1 MVKLDRIYTR
11 GGDKGLT
18 SLGTGQRIEKQSPR
32 VESYGEVD
40 ELNAHIGNCARLYP
54 RRAERLAQIMN
65 DLFDMGGDLCVPGD
79 PRMAFPEG
87 YAKRLEGW
95 IDESNAA
102 LPPLTSFVLPGGSE
116 AGCAL
121 HLARTVARR
130 AERRVCALAAS
141 GEERVTPAV
150 LSYLNRLSDLLF
162 VWAREANGSESEV
175 LWEPGKNA

>member
-11 GGDKGLT
+11 GGDRGQT
-18 SLGTGQRIEKQSPR
+18 SLGSGERIEKCAPR
-32 VESYGEVD
+32 VEAYGEVD
-40 ELNAHIGNCARLYP
+40 ELNALIGNCARLYP
-54 RRAERLAQIMN
+54 KRGDRLAQIMN

-79 PRMAFPEG
+79 PKMAFPDS
-87 YAKRLEGW
+87 YAGRLEAW

-102 LPPLTSFVLPGGSE
+102 LPPLTSFVLPGGGE

-130 AERRVCALAAS
+130 AERRVCALAAQE
-141 GEERVTPAV
+141 GERVNPAV
-150 LSYLNRLSDLLF
+150 VSYLNRLSDLLF
-162 VWAREANGSESEV
+162 VWAREANGPESEV